1 MAKVE
6 VIARVERRRQ
16 WTEAEKATL
25 VAETDRPGSSVRKI
39 AREHGVAASLL
50 YNWRAARRAQVAATM
65 PGAAGLEFIPLG
77 TIGPP
82 ATSDSLANPSSAAA
96 PVRTAPRRS
105 DETEG
110 CGTIE
115 IELPNGARIL
125 VAEAASE
132 KALRRVL
139 QAMKDLW

>member
-25 VAETDRPGSSVRKI
+25 VAETDRPGASVRKI

-50 YNWRAARRAQVAATM
+50 YNWRAARRAQVVATM

-77 TIGPP
+77 TIVPP
-82 ATSDSLANPSSAAA
+82 AVPDTANPSSAAA

-110 CGTIE
+110 RGTIE

-139 QAMKDLW
+139 QAMKELW